1 VLKFAKLGILSMLK
15 PKHLCFLYF
24 CSVEQYEKYMQRCLR
39 LAEEGRGYTKLNPMV
54 GCVIVHDDQ
63 IIGEGF
69 HTKFGMPHAEV
80 EAVSKVKNKSL
91 LANSVMY
98 VSLEPCCHHGKT
110 PPCTS
115 LIISHKIPKVVVAM
129 RDPNPKVA
137 GKGIE
142 MLRSA
147 GIEVIESVLQDE
159 AEKLNVRFIKYHTE
173 KKPYVIL
180 KWAQSADGLLDCEP
194 CNDDIRSH
202 WISNEYSTQLVHKW
216 RSHEM
221 SIMVGRKTAERDNPS
236 LTTRLW
242 NGNHPVRIL
251 IDPFFTIPI
260 HYNIYNNQSPLIV
273 IHNEEVLPPSFIPNE
288 VKCRGIHFSENVA
301 SQILDILCQEGL
313 NSVIIEGGRI
323 TLDTFIHS
331 NLWDEARVIKG
342 SVVFHKGTLAPELN
356 VAPCKTII
364 LDNDTI
370 EFYKNSK

>member
-1 VLKFAKLGILSMLK
+1 
-15 PKHLCFLYF
+15 
-24 CSVEQYEKYMQRCLR
+24 MQRCLY
-39 LAEEGRGYTKLNPMV
+39 LAEQGRGFTGLNPMV
-54 GCVIVHDDQ
+54 GCVIVHDDV

-69 HTKFGMPHAEV
+69 HAKYGMPHAEV
-80 EAVSKVKNKSL
+80 EAVNNVSDVSL
-91 LANSVMY
+91 LSSSVMY

-115 LIISHKIPKVVVAM
+115 LIISHKIPKVVVAV

-147 GIEVIESVLQDE
+147 GIEVIEGVLQDE

-216 RSHEM
+216 RSQEM
-221 SIMVGRKTAERDNPS
+221 AIMVGRTTAERDNPS

-251 IDPFFTIPI
+251 IDPFFKIPI

-273 IHNEEVLPPSFIPNE
+273 IHSVDVPKPSHIPAD
-288 VKCRGIHFSENVA
+288 VKCHGIDFSLNPGTK
-301 SQILDILCQEGL
+301 ILDILYGEGL

-342 SVVFHKGTLAPELN
+342 SVQFANGTQAPKLN
-356 VAPCKTII
+356 VAPCKTLLI
-364 LDNDTI
+364 DNDTI